1 MITSK
6 LFSEFD
12 LFEDASAEALDKFAS
27 LCETV
32 KVDRYHLPEIPEYPR
47 K

>member
-6 LFSEFD
+6 LLSEFD
-12 LFEDASAEALDKFAS
+12 LFEDASAEALDKIAS

-32 KVDRYHLPEIPEYPR
+32 KVDQGHYLFREDRQY
-47 K
+47 